1 MYQGTTPT
9 LVLTIAGHDL
19 TDANVFVTLE
29 NGKKQWTLEGDRLT
43 IANAEGSSTITIS
56 FSQEE
61 TFRLPTGTMKCQV
74 RWVTSDNA
82 AYVTDTVNLSVNGVL
97 LQKVITYENA
107 EEEEEQDAE

>member
-43 IANAEGSSTITIS
+43 IAYAEGSSTITIS
-56 FSQEE
+56 FSSKEE
-61 TFRLPTGTMKCQV
+61 
-74 RWVTSDNA
+74 SA
-82 AYVTDTVNLSVNGVL
+82 ASVLVGLVSMEL
-97 LQKVITYENA
+97 L
-107 EEEEEQDAE
+107 